1 MKLFEIEFLGSHQTV
16 VTAELREDEA
26 PIACENLWEAMAEPL
41 RARLHHGRHCAA
53 ELWCYLPQPKEM
65 IPYESSTV
73 FPGPGD
79 ILYYYFVQP
88 PTREGRWVCDLGI
101 FYSHGQSR
109 VASGWLPGNV
119 VGRLRGGDD
128 VIRQLEL
135 VAAELLRGEVVE
147 VILRQRSDAEPEV
160 GGVDWVGSLATWL
173 ARLDAMPGATTEAD
187 VTRVCA
193 AAEQFAQDLARSF
206 GHGQGPSGPAAR
218 AELRAEADR
227 VSRLA
232 ALWRFATDSPVPA
245 GWTGSAVEYWR
256 EVVRN
261 Q

>member
-26 PIACENLWEAMAEPL
+26 PISCENLWEAMAEPL

-88 PTREGRWVCDLGI
+88 PTRQGRWVCDLGI

-109 VASGWLPGNV
+109 ALA
-119 VGRLRGGDD
+119 LRH
-128 VIRQLEL
+128 RF
-135 VAAELLRGEVVE
+135 
-147 VILRQRSDAEPEV
+147 SH
-160 GGVDWVGSLATWL
+160 S
-173 ARLDAMPGATTEAD
+173 ARLDRFRRRA
-187 VTRVCA
+187 
-193 AAEQFAQDLARSF
+193 LAR
-206 GHGQGPSGPAAR
+206 
-218 AELRAEADR
+218 
-227 VSRLA
+227 
-232 ALWRFATDSPVPA
+232 A
-245 GWTGSAVEYWR
+245 GWEPGTWWLTAGRPQDTLDLCGRGHPWIGMSWHKR
-256 EVVRN
+256 DISSTPPKRRSLRS
-261 Q
+261 